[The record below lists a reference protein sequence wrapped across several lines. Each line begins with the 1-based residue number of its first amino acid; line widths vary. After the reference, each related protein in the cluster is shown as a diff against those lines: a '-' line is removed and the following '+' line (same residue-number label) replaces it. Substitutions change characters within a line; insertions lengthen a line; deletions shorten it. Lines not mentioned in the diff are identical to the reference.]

1 MHAEIGISGRFRAV
15 THTCCACRQQFTLA
29 MQVQNLLKVQFRRNS
44 HLSHSGHHFAVFIFT
59 KPGGPRCDCVVRCHA
74 QDFHRSMRSSYWQQ
88 RVPSTSS
95 TSLRSSVQPTRFS
108 HEVTIAQ
115 ILCCLP
121 SVRIIVLRDDSSV
134 SGHCSVCGCASDHRD
149 FELLGLSPPPL
160 NQYHAPV

>member
-1 MHAEIGISGRFRAV
+1 MLIPCMQKLGSRVDFVLSRTPAV
-15 THTCCACRQQFTLA
+15 LA
-29 MQVQNLLKVQFRRNS
+29 GNNS
-44 HLSHSGHHFAVFIFT
+44 HLQCKYKICSKSNFAGIAI
-59 KPGGPRCDCVVRCHA
+59 CHILVITSPSSYSLSLEVHA
-74 QDFHRSMRSSYWQQ
+74 AIALSYWQQ